1 MAMKSK
7 IGIGLG
13 VVVILAV
20 APLLWVG
27 YTLFSTG
34 FSAKTPPH
42 PIEVALAR
50 QIRHLAI
57 PYSLRNTSNP
67 IKPSP
72 DVMAEA
78 LKHFADHCA
87 TCHANTGSGK
97 TPIGQNVYPPA
108 PDLRLPPTQSMS
120 DGELFFIIHNGI
132 RFTAMPAWGTGPP
145 EEDQDSWKLV
155 HFIRHMPDLTEE
167 ELVRMKFMN
176 PVSRPQL
183 AEEKA
188 IERFLMGE
196 GMGEPSGGHAH

>member
-1 MAMKSK
+1 VTTKSK

-13 VVVILAV
+13 IVVILAV

-27 YTLFSTG
+27 YKLFSTG

-42 PIEVALAR
+42 PIEELLAR
-50 QIRHLAI
+50 QVRHLAI
-57 PYSLRNTSNP
+57 PYALRNTPNP
-67 IKPSP
+67 IQPSP
-72 DVMAEA
+72 EVMEEA
-78 LKHFADHCA
+78 LEHFADHCA
-87 TCHANTGSGK
+87 SCHANDGSGK

-132 RFTAMPAWGTGPP
+132 RFTGMPAWGKGPP

-167 ELVRMKFMN
+167 ELARMKSMN
-176 PVSRPQL
+176 PVSRHQL
-183 AEEKA
+183 AEEEE

-196 GMGEPSGGHAH
+196 DIGEPADAHAH